1 MDHVGSAS
9 MRAVVANLEG
19 DPLMRH
25 SIALALSLVTM
36 TLFVPPSRAAG
47 RDGDKPADEATTL
60 AVKLT
65 EEGAATFDT
74 LNAKAMA
81 DYYLEDAEINMVSKN
96 DEGLKVDV
104 YKGRADIEK
113 AYAKLF
119 EKPET
124 IKSRNTVEYARFLSP
139 ELLVIAGTFDTNTLK
154 PDSNK
159 VPFYQ
164 VRMKKGDRWLMSYV
178 RIFVLPQK

>member
-1 MDHVGSAS
+1 
-9 MRAVVANLEG
+9 
-19 DPLMRH
+19 
-25 SIALALSLVTM
+25 
-36 TLFVPPSRAAG
+36 
-47 RDGDKPADEATTL
+47 
-60 AVKLT
+60 VKLT

-81 DYYLEDAEINMVSKN
+81 DYYLDDAEINMVSKN

-104 YKGRADIEK
+104 YKGRAEIRK

-124 IKSRNTVEYARFLSP
+124 IKSRNTVEYAKFLSP
-139 ELLVIAGTFDTNTLK
+139 EVLVISGTFDTNTLK
-154 PDSNK
+154 PDSIK

-164 VRMKKGDRWLMSYV
+164 VRVKKADKWLMSYL
-178 RIFVLPQK
+178 RIFVLPQN